1 MTAKKKRLGRGLGSL
16 IGNVEEVT
24 TASPE
29 EVAQG
34 LTELPVDKIQRGEYQ
49 PRKHFD
55 EEALQE
61 LANSISA
68 QGVVQPIVVRKEG
81 AHYELI
87 AGERRWRAAQLAGL
101 QSIPAVIKEIDT
113 QSAAAI
119 ALIENIQREDL
130 NPLEEANALQRLIND
145 FELTHMQVAEAVGRS
160 RVAVSNLLRLLE
172 LVEPVKDLV
181 NKGLLSMGHARALL
195 PLPGPDQAEVARLI
209 VNRGLSVREAEALI
223 RKSLSPKVA
232 KPAKPGVDPDIE
244 RLETKVSEQLCAEV
258 KIKTGSKGAGQLIIH
273 YHNND
278 ELDGILARFSSD

>member
-1 MTAKKKRLGRGLGSL
+1 MVAKKKRLGRGLGSL
-16 IGNVEEVT
+16 IGSVQEITQVSEDDI
-24 TASPE
+24 AS
-29 EVAQG
+29 G
-34 LTELPVDKIQRGEYQ
+34 LTELAVDKIQRGEYQ

-68 QGVVQPIVVRKEG
+68 QGVIQPIVVRKEG
-81 AHYELI
+81 VHYELI

-130 NPLEEANALQRLIND
+130 NPLEESQALQRLIDD

-172 LVEPVKDLV
+172 LAEPVKDLV
-181 NKGLLSMGHARALL
+181 NKCLLSMGHARAILAL
-195 PLPGPDQAEVARLI
+195 AEHDQPEIARVV
-209 VNRGLSVREAEALI
+209 VNRGLSVRETEALV
-223 RKSLSPKVA
+223 KKTLSPAPKKA
-232 KPAKPGVDPDIE
+232 EKAEPDPDIQ
-244 RLETKVSEQLCAEV
+244 RLEQKISDSLCTEV
-258 KIKTGSKGAGQLIIH
+258 KIKTGNKGVGQLVINF
-273 YHNND
+273 HNNE
-278 ELDGILARFSSD
+278 ELDGILQHLLD